1 MWLSAVKIENVYH
14 RRCYTKRD
22 ATLMPNND
30 DPKNNDPNKNDPDQT
45 IPDINRQNRSGNSD
59 EQFSVDDSSVGARIG
74 RYTLLDKLGQGAF
87 GVVYRSI
94 DDVLKRQVAIK
105 ILTRFSSSRQADN
118 WIEEAQVLASLD
130 HQAIVPVYDVGKS
143 DKGQPF
149 IVSKLIDGGNLAK
162 RSADV
167 DWSMEDSIRVVT
179 QLAEAL
185 DYLHRKGIMHRDVKP
200 TNILTT
206 KTRDAVLVDFG
217 LALPESGIGK
227 GSRFVGTPAYM
238 SPEQARYEGH
248 RVDGRS
254 DIYSLGVVFYEL
266 LTGHRPFTA
275 EDQEE
280 LLECIRSVEVRPL
293 RQLNSTVPKELER
306 ICMKALSKRAS
317 ERYSTAADL
326 VEDLKHWHSAVT
338 GSTEAS
344 TIVRP
349 TIATLPHNGSTIAGE
364 ASTKSIKSI
373 DIDTVGVVPHGL
385 RPFEK
390 GDADFFKHLVPG
402 AKDRYGIP
410 DSINFWVNR
419 IESHS
424 SETTFRIGVLM
435 GPSGSG
441 KSSLMR
447 AGVLPMV
454 ASTATAIYVE
464 ARPNDLE
471 ADLLKSIRQKYPQYA
486 GESDLRELL
495 IRIRSNSTVQR
506 PKLVLVIDQFE
517 QWLNYHRDTESST
530 FHDALRQCDGV
541 SVQAILLCR
550 DDFML
555 GLSSFMDQ
563 LDESLKQHQNFAAV
577 ETFGV
582 VHGRK
587 VLAAFGRA
595 FSAVALPATAQ
606 QEQFIREAIG
616 NLDETGRLQP
626 VHIALFSEMVKNKP
640 WTPSTLRELGGIQG
654 LEVSFLEERLAGASA
669 HPLLRAHLPV
679 VERILKELLPIDGT
693 VIKPPACAKSVLL
706 ERLEGVASEDL
717 LSKLLQLIDTEVR
730 LITPTSNVN
739 SSVSGSVSQSGSA
752 DPTYQLTHDHLV
764 LTIRRWLDSRSMST
778 RAGRAAEQLRDISS
792 TWNAKP
798 NPKRLPTIVEW
809 STIRWLVP
817 KSAWTSAEMRMM
829 RTARNRFA
837 VFIAIG
843 IAAMTL
849 AWGSIFYWSNSRHAE
864 ELATRLLVAGNDEL
878 VPLLKEIKPVASWVI
893 PKLKSQASALVE
905 DRDSERVL
913 FRISL
918 VELGYQAEATAH
930 VLDHLADLDER
941 SQIQLIRYIA
951 RDPAIDQKL
960 LIDKLHDYLDSHS
973 ATAISLAAILS
984 QRSPDD
990 PTWGEIAEPLCKR
1003 LLYRVSND
1011 ITLWARVFEPVS
1023 KQLSS
1028 QLLTIMQA
1036 ESQSP
1041 ENLDREL
1048 VARNF
1053 ASLMATLSQNDAT
1066 NLARAALW
1074 SKADSLPFLVDASQT
1089 PQELS
1094 VELRTLLGRTH
1105 LHDRAEEWIDNVE
1118 LKRLEEKYSGKLF
1131 RTGGSL
1137 EKLPLGEVSKC
1148 IQTLEKHG
1156 LAPLAIRPYAIDG
1169 EMFVSLTCN
1178 QGPSGAIFLHGL
1190 SQAELQSTFTE
1201 KQNQGLVLSDFA
1213 SYHDL
1218 VAPSSDSVETRLSS
1232 SSESNAADTGTD
1244 DSVPETSSKAATN
1257 ESTKA
1262 DLKWLAVWRTGQSS
1276 EKKQVLILGVSHSKY
1291 GNTRQQLMQSGYVQ
1305 TRYQLRVQPDQP
1317 PKLDSLWDVMAYQ
1330 EQTHWSRME
1339 CAAGDLYPAF
1349 FQTDLRSALTYQD
1362 RDRSTLWFEYT
1373 DYLNRSNVIAKNVHG
1388 AGRLGRIGR
1397 LDEAI
1402 KMLDSIK
1409 ESDWPKS
1416 ESERAEMTRSFYRN
1430 KGRILALLNRTEE
1443 LQSLIEKIDQEN
1455 SLPAR
1460 DVRFLKL
1467 NLSLL
1472 KKDEADVLAQLKLL
1486 DPETTTSSYDRELY
1500 RRSMAAVAKQD
1511 WMPEKAA
1518 EAFNLLVK
1526 YSEQWF
1532 KENPTLIDYLLDS
1545 DYDAFRGNS
1554 KWEQL
1559 LTKLKLTRRIS
1570 AVLHMSDEYQSQV
1583 VLALPHSAHQQRA
1596 TALYNAG
1603 YLPSVWLVEPVG
1615 KDRFISSVWVRKV
1628 RTLAQESARAD
1639 QIAALVLAIGKLGES
1654 DVILDGLSEKWGRAV
1669 TTALVGS
1676 CYRII
1681 PSSNLVALLRTASTT
1696 GTQSALLSA
1705 LANYPLQSFSESDLK
1720 YLTLR
1725 LNEWST
1731 QAKDVGLLNM
1741 ARFVSKKFELSLKAL
1756 PTEQPVLDGQNWF
1769 TNSIGQQFTVVR
1781 PPELCLVGEMDERR
1795 IHVKIGR
1802 DYAIGTTEVTGDQFS
1817 EFLQDQRY
1825 QAWKSVN
1832 PRLRGGAR
1840 VISGDFPQTAISWI
1854 VGIQFCQWLNEKEQ
1868 IPEDQWC
1875 YSNVWEENGDLPV
1888 ANPNYLDRT
1897 GYRLPTRNEWQ
1908 WAASAA
1914 NTDEAWYFGSNSKL
1928 SSMFEWTSENAARTP
1943 HPVASLRP
1951 NGLGLYDVSGNLSEW
1966 VDDFD
1971 QTPSRLAYTPY
1982 LIDEGNQKLSL
1993 NEKQYVLLYGGQYKL
2008 SIESRPT
2015 EEHSLHEPTYTALSC
2030 GIRLARTIKA
2040 K

>member
-1 MWLSAVKIENVYH
+1 
-14 RRCYTKRD
+14 
-22 ATLMPNND
+22 MPNND
-30 DPKNNDPNKNDPDQT
+30 DPDQT
-45 IPDINRQNRSGNSD
+45 IPDINRQNRSGNND
-59 EQFSVDDSSVGARIG
+59 EQFSVDDSAVGARIG

-87 GVVYRSI
+87 GVVYRSFDEI
-94 DDVLKRQVAIK
+94 LKRQVATK

-143 DKGQPF
+143 EKGQPY

-162 RSADV
+162 RSADAE
-167 DWSMEDSIRVVT
+167 WTMEDSIRVVT

-185 DYLHRKGIMHRDVKP
+185 DYLHRQGIMHRDVKP

-326 VEDLKHWHSAVT
+326 VEDLKHWQSALS
-338 GSTEAS
+338 GSTDAS
-344 TIVRP
+344 AIIRP
-349 TIATLPHNGSTIAGE
+349 TIATVPHSGSTIAGE
-364 ASTKSIKSI
+364 PSTKSIKSI
-373 DIDTVGVVPHGL
+373 DIETVGVVPHGL

-419 IESHS
+419 IESRS

-471 ADLLKSIRQKYPQYA
+471 ADLLKSIRQKYPQYS

-541 SVQAILLCR
+541 SVQAVLLCR

-563 LDESLKQHQNFAAV
+563 LDESLQQNQNFATV
-577 ETFGV
+577 EPFGV
-582 VHGRK
+582 PHGRK

-595 FSAVALPATAQ
+595 FSAVTQPATTQ

-669 HPLLRAHLPV
+669 HPLLRAHQPV

-693 VIKPPACAKSVLL
+693 VIKPPACAKSVLM

-739 SSVSGSVSQSGSA
+739 SSVSGGSGSVSQSGSA

-778 RAGRAAEQLRDISS
+778 RSGRAAEQLRDISS

-817 KSAWTSAEMRMM
+817 KSAWSSAETRMM
-829 RTARNRFA
+829 RTARNRFS

-843 IAAMTL
+843 ITAISL
-849 AWGSIFYWSNSRHAE
+849 AWGSFSYWSNSRHAA

-878 VPLLKEIKPVASWVI
+878 VPLLKEVKPVASWVV

-905 DRDSERVL
+905 ERDSERVQ
-913 FRISL
+913 FRIALAEMGQQS
-918 VELGYQAEATAH
+918 EATAH
-930 VLDHLADLDER
+930 VLDHLAELDER

-951 RDPAIDQKL
+951 RDPAIEEKL
-960 LIDKLHDYLDSHS
+960 LIEKLRDNLNSNS

-990 PTWGEIAEPLCKR
+990 PTWGEITEPLGKR

-1011 ITLWARVFEPVS
+1011 ITLWAGIFEPIS

-1028 QLLTIMQA
+1028 QLLNIMQA
-1036 ESQSP
+1036 ESQST
-1041 ENLDREL
+1041 ENPNREL
-1048 VARNF
+1048 VGRNF
-1053 ASLMATLSQNDAT
+1053 ASLMSTLSRNDVS
-1066 NLARAALW
+1066 NLAQAALW
-1074 SKADSLPFLVDASQT
+1074 SKADSLPYLIDASQT

-1105 LHDRAEEWIDNVE
+1105 FHDRAEEWIENVE
-1118 LKRLEEKYSGKLF
+1118 LKQLEEKYSGKLF

-1137 EKLPLGEVSKC
+1137 EKLPIGEVSKC
-1148 IQTLEKHG
+1148 IETLAKHG
-1156 LAPLAIRPYAIDG
+1156 LAPLAIRPYATDG
-1169 EMFVSLTCN
+1169 AMFVSLTCDP
-1178 QGPSGAIFLHGL
+1178 GPPEAIFLHGL
-1190 SQAELQSTFTE
+1190 SQAELQSTFAE
-1201 KQNQGLVLSDFA
+1201 KQNQGLVLLDFA
-1213 SYHDL
+1213 SYFDPGTSS
-1218 VAPSSDSVETRLSS
+1218 PSQSSLPS
-1232 SSESNAADTGTD
+1232 SSEDNEED
-1244 DSVPETSSKAATN
+1244 TN
-1257 ESTKA
+1257 ESDASK
-1262 DLKWLAVWRTGQSS
+1262 LKWLAVWRTDKQST
-1276 EKKQVLILGVSHSKY
+1276 KKQVLVLGASLAKHA
-1291 GNTRQQLMQSGYVQ
+1291 NTRFQMGQSGYVQ
-1305 TRYQLRVQPDQP
+1305 TRYQYRVLRDQP
-1317 PKLDSLWDVMAYQ
+1317 PKLDSLWNAMEYQ
-1330 EQTHWSRME
+1330 EQIHWSRME

-1349 FQTDLRSALTYQD
+1349 FQTDLRSALTFQD
-1362 RDRSTLWFEYT
+1362 RDRSMLWTEYV
-1373 DYLNRSNVIAKNVHG
+1373 DASNRSSLASRNVHA

-1397 LDEAI
+1397 LDEAM

-1409 ESDWPKS
+1409 DSDWPKA
-1416 ESERAEMTRSFYRN
+1416 ESDRAELMRSFYRN
-1430 KGRILALLNRTEE
+1430 KGRFLALLERTEE
-1443 LQSLIEKIDQEN
+1443 LQTLVDTIEQEN

-1460 DVRFLKL
+1460 DIRFLKFSL
-1467 NLSLL
+1467 ALL
-1472 KKDEADVLAQLKLL
+1472 KKDETDVLAQLKLM
-1486 DPETTTSSYDRELY
+1486 DPESLTSNFDRELY

-1518 EAFNLLVK
+1518 EAFNMLVK

-1532 KENPTLIDYLLDS
+1532 KENPNYIDYLLDA
-1545 DYDAFRGNS
+1545 DYDAFRGNP

-1559 LTKLKLTRRIS
+1559 LTKLKLTRRVS
-1570 AVLHMSDEYQSQV
+1570 AVSHISGEYQSQV
-1583 VLALPHSAHQQRA
+1583 LMALSPSAHQQRA
-1596 TALYNAG
+1596 NALYNDG
-1603 YLPSVWLVEPVG
+1603 YLPSVWQVEPVG
-1615 KDRFISSVWVRKV
+1615 NDRLISSVWVRKIRKLSQV
-1628 RTLAQESARAD
+1628 SMRAD

-1654 DVILDGLSEKWGRAV
+1654 DVLLDGLSEKWGRTV
-1669 TTALVGS
+1669 TTSLVGN

-1681 PSSNLVALLRTASTT
+1681 PASNLVSLLRTASAT
-1696 GTQSALLSA
+1696 GTQVSLLSA
-1705 LANYPLQSFSESDLK
+1705 LANYPLQSFTESDLK
-1720 YLTLR
+1720 YLNLR
-1725 LNEWST
+1725 LTEWST

-1741 ARFVSKKFELSLKAL
+1741 ARFVAKKFEVSLQAL
-1756 PTEQPVLDGQNWF
+1756 PTQQPWADNQNWF
-1769 TNSIGQQFTVVR
+1769 TNSIGQQFTIVK

-1795 IHVKIGR
+1795 TYVKIGR
-1802 DYAIGTTEVTGDQFS
+1802 DYAIGTTEVTGDQFR
-1817 EFLQDQRY
+1817 EFLQDKRY
-1825 QAWKSVN
+1825 QAWKNAN
-1832 PRLRGGAR
+1832 PRLRGGAKAI
-1840 VISGDFPQTAISWI
+1840 VGDSPQTAVSWL
-1854 VGIQFCQWLNEKEQ
+1854 VGVQYCQWLNEKEQ

-1875 YSNVWEENGDLPV
+1875 YSNVWEENGELPV

-1897 GYRLPTRNEWQ
+1897 GYRFPTRNEWQ

-1914 NTDEAWYFGSNSKL
+1914 NTEEAWHFGNNSKL
-1928 SSMFEWTSENAARTP
+1928 SSMFEWTVENSARST
-1943 HPVASLRP
+1943 HPIASLRP
-1951 NGLGLYDVSGNLSEW
+1951 NGFGLFDIGGNLSEW

-1971 QTPSRLAYTPY
+1971 QSPSRPFYTSY
-1982 LIDEGNQKLSL
+1982 LIDDGNQKLSA
-1993 NEKQYVLLYGGQYKL
+1993 NAKYVLLYGGQFKL
-2008 SIESRPT
+2008 SIESRTT

-2030 GIRLARTIKA
+2030 GIRLARTIKV

>member
-1 MWLSAVKIENVYH
+1 
-14 RRCYTKRD
+14 
-22 ATLMPNND
+22 MPNND
-30 DPKNNDPNKNDPDQT
+30 DPDQT
-45 IPDINRQNRSGNSD
+45 IPDINRQNRSGNND
-59 EQFSVDDSSVGARIG
+59 EQFSVDDSAVGARIG

-87 GVVYRSI
+87 GVVYRSFDEI
-94 DDVLKRQVAIK
+94 LKRQVATK

-143 DKGQPF
+143 EKGQPF

-162 RSADV
+162 RSV
-167 DWSMEDSIRVVT
+167 DAEWTMEDSIRVVT

-275 EDQEE
+275 DDQEE

-317 ERYSTAADL
+317 DRYSTAADL
-326 VEDLKHWHSAVT
+326 VEDLRHWQSAVS
-338 GSTEAS
+338 GSTDAS
-344 TIVRP
+344 AIIRP
-349 TIATLPHNGSTIAGE
+349 TIAMVPHSGSTIAGE
-364 ASTKSIKSI
+364 PSTKSIKSI
-373 DIDTVGVVPHGL
+373 DIETVGVVPHGL

-402 AKDRYGIP
+402 AKDRYGVP

-419 IESHS
+419 IESRS

-471 ADLLKSIRQKYPQYA
+471 ADLLKSIRQKYPQYSS
-486 GESDLRELL
+486 ESDLRELL

-541 SVQAILLCR
+541 SVQAVLLCR

-563 LDESLKQHQNFAAV
+563 LDESLQQNQNFATV
-577 ETFGV
+577 EPFGV
-582 VHGRK
+582 PHGRK

-595 FSAVALPATAQ
+595 FSAVSQPATTQ

-669 HPLLRAHLPV
+669 HPLLRAHQPV
-679 VERILKELLPIDGT
+679 VERILKELLPVDGT
-693 VIKPPACAKSVLL
+693 VIKPPACAKSVLM

-739 SSVSGSVSQSGSA
+739 SSVSGVSGSVSQSGSA

-778 RAGRAAEQLRDISS
+778 RAGRAAEQLREISS

-817 KSAWTSAEMRMM
+817 KSAWSSSETRMM

-837 VFIAIG
+837 IFIAIG
-843 IAAMTL
+843 ITAIGL
-849 AWGSIFYWSNSRHAE
+849 VWGSLSYWSKSRHAE

-878 VPLLKEIKPVASWVI
+878 VPLLKEVKPVASWVV

-905 DRDSERVL
+905 DRDSERVQ
-913 FRISL
+913 FRIAL
-918 VELGYQAEATAH
+918 AEIGQQVEATAH
-930 VLDHLADLDER
+930 VFDHLAELDER

-951 RDPAIDQKL
+951 RDPAIEQNL
-960 LIDKLHDYLDSHS
+960 LIEKLRDNLNSNP

-990 PTWGEIAEPLCKR
+990 SLWGEISEPLSK
-1003 LLYRVSND
+1003 LLLNRVSND
-1011 ITLWARVFEPVS
+1011 VALWAGVFEPVS
-1023 KQLSS
+1023 KQLSNK
-1028 QLLTIMQA
+1028 LLTTMEA
-1036 ESQSP
+1036 ESQST

-1048 VARNF
+1048 IGRNF
-1053 ASLMATLSQNDAT
+1053 ASLMATLSRNDLSS
-1066 NLARAALW
+1066 LARATLW
-1074 SKADSLPFLVDASQT
+1074 SKVDSLPLLINASQA

-1105 LHDRAEEWIDNVE
+1105 LHDRAEEWNDNLE
-1118 LKRLEEKYSGKLF
+1118 LKLLQDKYEGKLF

-1137 EKLPLGEVSKC
+1137 EKLPLGEVAKC
-1148 IQTLEKHG
+1148 IETLAKHG
-1156 LAPLAIRPYAIDG
+1156 LAPLAIRPYEIDG
-1169 EMFVSLTCN
+1169 TMFASLTCN
-1178 QGPSGAIFLHGL
+1178 PGPPGAIFLHGL
-1190 SQAELQSTFTE
+1190 SQTELQSTFAE
-1201 KQNQGLVLSDFA
+1201 KQDKGLVLSDFA
-1213 SYHDL
+1213 SYYD
-1218 VAPSSDSVETRLSS
+1218 PSSLRSISPQTNPS
-1232 SSESNAADTGTD
+1232 SSEVKTVGTQTADAIGDASAKTIANEGST
-1244 DSVPETSSKAATN
+1244 ATH
-1257 ESTKA
+1257 
-1262 DLKWLAVWRTGQSS
+1262 KWFAVWRTQNPS
-1276 EKKQVLILGVSHSKY
+1276 EKKQVLVLGASLTKY
-1291 GNTRQQLMQSGYVQ
+1291 ATTRQQLIQSGYVQ
-1305 TRYQLRVQPDQP
+1305 TRYQYRVLPDQP
-1317 PKLDSLWDVMAYQ
+1317 PVMDSLWDEMAYQ
-1330 EQTHWSRME
+1330 EQLHWSRME
-1339 CAAGDLYPAF
+1339 CASGDLYPAF
-1349 FQTDLRSALTYQD
+1349 FQTDLRSAITFHD
-1362 RDRSTLWFEYT
+1362 RDRSSLWGEYT
-1373 DYLNRSNVIAKNVHG
+1373 DYLKLSSPAARNVHG

-1397 LDEAI
+1397 LEEAV

-1409 ESDWPKS
+1409 DSDWPRV
-1416 ESERAEMTRSFYRN
+1416 ESERAEMMRSFYRF
-1430 KGRILALLNRTEE
+1430 KGRFLALLNRTEE
-1443 LQSLIEKIDQEN
+1443 LQTLIEKVEHEN
-1455 SLPAR
+1455 SLPAK
-1460 DVRFLKL
+1460 DVRFLKI

-1472 KKDEADVLAQLKLL
+1472 KQDEAAVLAQLQLM
-1486 DPETTTSSYDRELY
+1486 DPESTTSSYDRELY
-1500 RRSMAAVAKQD
+1500 RRTMAAVAKQD
-1511 WMPEKAA
+1511 WMPEKST

-1532 KENPTLIDYLLDS
+1532 KENPTLIDYLLDA
-1545 DYDAFRGNS
+1545 DYDEFRGNS

-1559 LTKLKLTRRIS
+1559 LSRLKLTRRVS
-1570 AVLHMSDEYQSQV
+1570 AVSHMNSEYQSQV
-1583 VLALPHSAHQQRA
+1583 VLPLSPAAHQQRA
-1596 TALYNAG
+1596 TTLYNAG
-1603 YLPSVWLVEPVG
+1603 YLPSIWQVESVG
-1615 KDRFISSVWVRKV
+1615 NDRLISSVWVRRI
-1628 RTLAQESARAD
+1628 RTLPQESARAE

-1654 DVILDGLSEKWGRAV
+1654 DVLLDGLNDKWGRTV
-1669 TTALVGS
+1669 TTSLVGS
-1676 CYRII
+1676 CSQII
-1681 PSSNLVALLRTASTT
+1681 PSSNLISLLRTASTA
-1696 GTQSALLSA
+1696 GTQATLLSA
-1705 LANYPLQSFSESDLK
+1705 LANYPLQSISESDAK
-1720 YLTLR
+1720 YLKLR
-1725 LNEWST
+1725 LDEWST

-1741 ARFVSKKFELSLKAL
+1741 ARFVSKKFELPLQAL
-1756 PTEQPVLDGQNWF
+1756 PIQQPLVENQNWF
-1769 TNSIGQQFTVVR
+1769 TNSIGQQFTIVN
-1781 PPELCLVGEMDERR
+1781 PPELCLVGAMDARR
-1795 IHVKIGR
+1795 MYVKIGR
-1802 DYAIGTTEVTGDQFS
+1802 DFGIATTEVTGDQFR
-1817 EFLQDQRY
+1817 EFLQDKRY
-1825 QAWKSVN
+1825 QAWKNVN
-1832 PRLRGGAR
+1832 PRLRGGVSAT
-1840 VISGDFPQTAISWI
+1840 VGDSPQTAISWM

-1875 YSNVWEENGDLPV
+1875 YSNVWGENGELPV
-1888 ANPNYLDRT
+1888 ANPKYLDRT
-1897 GYRLPTRNEWQ
+1897 GYRFPTQNEWQ
-1908 WAASAA
+1908 WAASGA
-1914 NTDEAWYFGSNSKL
+1914 NTEEAWHFGSNSKW
-1928 SSMFEWTSENAARTP
+1928 SSMFEWTSENSARVT

-1951 NGLGLYDVSGNLSEW
+1951 NRLGLFDVGGNLSEW

-1971 QTPSRLAYTPY
+1971 QSPARSVYTSF
-1982 LIDEGNQKLSL
+1982 LVDEGNQKLNAS
-1993 NEKQYVLLYGGQYKL
+1993 EKQYVLLYGGHFRF
-2008 SIESRPT
+2008 SIDSRT
-2015 EEHSLHEPTYTALSC
+2015 IEEHSLQEPTYSALSC
-2030 GIRLARTIKA
+2030 GIRLARSIKA